1 MRYFI
6 SELIIFLNNFIA
18 NKVPFHFVRR
28 NWYRKIM
35 KFDVADS
42 SAVLMG
48 VTFDARKGFVIG
60 ENSVVN
66 EFARMDTRG
75 GIVLGR
81 NVSVSSRAT
90 ILTASHDPN
99 SEHFAGY
106 EQGVAVGDFA
116 WIGLNAVIMPGVTIG
131 EGAVVAAGAVVTR
144 SVKPFDIVAGVPA
157 KPVGRRNTDLRYST
171 RYQRLFK

>member
-1 MRYFI
+1 MRYFF

-28 NWYRKIM
+28 NWYRRIM

-48 VTFDARKGFVIG
+48 VTFDARKGFVMG

-66 EFARMDTRG
+66 EYARMDTRG

-81 NVSVSSRAT
+81 NVSISSRAT

-99 SEHFAGY
+99 SADFTGF
-106 EQGVAVGDFA
+106 EQAVSIGDYV
-116 WIGLNAVIMPGVTIG
+116 WIGLNALIMPGVTIG

-144 SVKPFDIVAGVPA
+144 SVAPFDIVAGVPA
-157 KPVGRRNTDLRYST
+157 RPVGRRNTDLRYST